1 MTPSSRHTSAS
12 LCPNWATIDMVNGW
26 GRDLLLIPIEETAN
40 GLPAVRE
47 LSPVVR
53 SEVEIEGI
61 RDSMIRAGARL

>member
-1 MTPSSRHTSAS
+1 
-12 LCPNWATIDMVNGW
+12 MVNGW